1 MTAVVCIISYFI
13 FLSHIVPTSNLCVL
27 DFSPSGLCDWNSG
40 YNNPGPNPQVNCW
53 LIELTFGVFGIW
65 DRVCCILFGIWNGSF
80 GFGMA

>member
-1 MTAVVCIISYFI
+1 M
-13 FLSHIVPTSNLCVL
+13 PTSNLCVL

-65 DRVCCILFGIWNGSF
+65 DRVCCILFGIWNGAF
-80 GFGMA
+80 GFWDGVVGIWNVFGICLSV